1 MPASLRVAVTGQDG
15 ADYGAVD
22 RNADVAIRGAEPGDA
37 HQIASLL
44 TQLGY
49 PSTSDQVKER
59 LAYWLPD
66 AMSLILVAEQN
77 RRLLGCLSLH
87 AIPYFEQTGRW
98 ARIESLVVDA
108 SARGRGTGR
117 ALVAA
122 AEDAARRWDCLAV
135 EVTSLRSRADAH
147 AFYGRMGYADVCASS
162 GRFIKALDGADLSTS
177 GPPLGV
183 RQ

>member
-1 MPASLRVAVTGQDG
+1 VSS
-15 ADYGAVD
+15 
-22 RNADVAIRGAEPGDA
+22 NADVAIREAEPGDA

-49 PSTSDQVKER
+49 PSTSDQVNER

-66 AMSLILVAEQN
+66 PMSLILVAEQS
-77 RRLLGCLSLH
+77 RRLVGCLSLH

-117 ALVAA
+117 SLVAA
-122 AEDAARRWDCLAV
+122 AEDAARRWNCLAV
-135 EVTSLRSRADAH
+135 EVTSSRSRVDAH
-147 AFYGRMGYADVCASS
+147 AFYARMGYTDICASS
-162 GRFIKALDGADLSTS
+162 GRFFKALDAVDLSTS
-177 GPPLGV
+177 GRAQGTQP
-183 RQ
+183 

>member
-1 MPASLRVAVTGQDG
+1 VAVAGQPR
-15 ADYGAVD
+15 ADYDAVS
-22 RNADVAIRGAEPGDA
+22 RNADVAIREAEPGDA

-66 AMSLILVAEQN
+66 PMSLILVAEQCH
-77 RRLLGCLSLH
+77 RLLGCLSLH

-98 ARIESLVVDA
+98 ARIESLVVDV

-117 ALVAA
+117 SLVAA
-122 AEDAARRWDCLAV
+122 AEEAARRWDCLAV
-135 EVTSLRSRADAH
+135 EVTSRRSRVDAH
-147 AFYGRMGYADVCASS
+147 AFYARMGYTDVCASS
-162 GRFIKALDGADLSTS
+162 GRFFKTLDAGDLSTS
-177 GPPLGV
+177 GPALGSE
-183 RQ
+183 Q